1 MSKQLHIP
9 DGEEV
14 SEELPAV
21 VEATAAYLTDQLAI
35 AEPEAVSL
43 APSTQLAV
51 KSRSEKHRKRNTSA
65 LCKAL
70 NGSEEEEEE
79 EETGTVVT
87 AKKLT
92 KRKGQSEP
100 VRAVVGKKKRL
111 AGKPILNKYG
121 LSIIILFCH
130 VLINCILL

>member
-43 APSTQLAV
+43 APSKQLAV

-65 LCKAL
+65 LCKAR

-121 LSIIILFCH
+121 
-130 VLINCILL
+130 

>member
-43 APSTQLAV
+43 APSKQLAV

-65 LCKAL
+65 LCKAR
-70 NGSEEEEEE
+70 NGSEEEEE

-87 AKKLT
+87 AKKLI

-100 VRAVVGKKKRL
+100 VRAVVGNKKRL

-121 LSIIILFCH
+121 
-130 VLINCILL
+130 

>member
-21 VEATAAYLTDQLAI
+21 VEATAAAYLTDQLAI

-43 APSTQLAV
+43 APSKQLAV

-65 LCKAL
+65 LCKAR
-70 NGSEEEEEE
+70 NGSEEEEEEEEE

-121 LSIIILFCH
+121 
-130 VLINCILL
+130 

>member
-43 APSTQLAV
+43 APSKQLAV

-65 LCKAL
+65 LCKAR
-70 NGSEEEEEE
+70 NGSEEEE

-130 VLINCILL
+130 VLINCMLL